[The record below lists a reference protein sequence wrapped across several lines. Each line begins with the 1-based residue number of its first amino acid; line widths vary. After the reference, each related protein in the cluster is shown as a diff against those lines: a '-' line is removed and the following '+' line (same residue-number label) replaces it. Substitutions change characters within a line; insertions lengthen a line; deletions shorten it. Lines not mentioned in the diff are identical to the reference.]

1 MGVVIQERPNRA
13 LRYANY
19 GHFLNH
25 VIMLIYPTIAL
36 TLSEIWMYSYGEM
49 LSAFFIGS
57 MIYGF
62 AAYPAGWLSDRWSSW
77 WMLGIYLTGTGL
89 ATIATGFAGN
99 LNQIVVGLAVIGLFA
114 SIYHPVGT
122 AFVVRHAVNR
132 AKDLGRNG
140 AWGTAGLA
148 SAAFIAA
155 GLTYLF
161 GWRAAFFVPGACCL
175 GLGIVFFLTTQPVV
189 APDSGPKNA
198 PNSSFRDML
207 TPALVRVLAIMTV
220 TILAVGLFTQAYTTG
235 LPNLYDNTLQRLV
248 TLLSLDMAEGRT
260 FTAAFVSVVILFGAL
275 GQIIG
280 GSLSARWSP
289 RLVYMGMFLFIL
301 PLAFLSMQLDGLA
314 LVAAGA
320 LMMIAVT
327 GCLPAENCILVN
339 FAPADWH
346 ARLFSLKFVVGLGG
360 GSAALLAN
368 GYIFDQT
375 EGFFWFFGFLAVL
388 AVTVIVGALLLPPVK
403 VHEIAGENAP
413 AEAK

>member
-1 MGVVIQERPNRA
+1 
-13 LRYANY
+13 
-19 GHFLNH
+19 
-25 VIMLIYPTIAL
+25 
-36 TLSEIWMYSYGEM
+36 
-49 LSAFFIGS
+49 
-57 MIYGF
+57 
-62 AAYPAGWLSDRWSSW
+62 
-77 WMLGIYLTGTGL
+77 
-89 ATIATGFAGN
+89 
-99 LNQIVVGLAVIGLFA
+99 
-114 SIYHPVGT
+114 
-122 AFVVRHAVNR
+122 
-132 AKDLGRNG
+132 
-140 AWGTAGLA
+140 
-148 SAAFIAA
+148 
-155 GLTYLF
+155 
-161 GWRAAFFVPGACCL
+161 
-175 GLGIVFFLTTQPVV
+175 
-189 APDSGPKNA
+189 
-198 PNSSFRDML
+198 
-207 TPALVRVLAIMTV
+207 
-220 TILAVGLFTQAYTTG
+220 
-235 LPNLYDNTLQRLV
+235 
-248 TLLSLDMAEGRT
+248 
-260 FTAAFVSVVILFGAL
+260 VVILFGAL